1 MSFTGLNNKN
11 NWQLVYQEYKQAVQ
25 VTPLGGYS
33 PLPAFEVPVRL
44 SSRILIV
51 KTVSNIPKGKRWKW
65 AGRLRAFQS
74 FPTGINSQ
82 KSEVASHSL
91 YLNRSKLLTYPELTS
106 NFELVLSDAF
116 WLRDLQLTIFE
127 FTGEATTSAIDSLE
141 EIKSKV
147 DDIAAYGR

>member
-1 MSFTGLNNKN
+1 MSFTGLYNKN

-25 VTPLGGYS
+25 LTPLGGYC
-33 PLPAFEVPVRL
+33 PLSAFEVPIRL
-44 SSRILIV
+44 SSKILIV
-51 KTVSNIPKGKRWKW
+51 KTVSNIPKGKRWRW

-91 YLNRSKLLTYPELTS
+91 YLNKSKLLIYPELTS

-127 FTGEATTSAIDSLE
+127 FTGETTTSVVKSLE
-141 EIKSKV
+141 EIKSRV